1 MTIIKL
7 TQFSHGAGCGCKIAP
22 DKLEQILSNNKSSSV
37 FQNLLVGNQTNDDA
51 AVWDL
56 ENGQALVSTVD
67 FFMPI
72 VDDAFDFGRIA
83 ATNALSDVYAM
94 GGKPIFAN
102 AILGW
107 PIDKLPLE
115 LAAKVIEGAQF
126 VCKQANIPIAGGHSI
141 DSLEPMFGLAVNGLV
156 NNENIKQNSTAQNG
170 DVLFLTKKLGTG
182 IIGTAIKRGLIE
194 DELHAKT
201 CIESMCTLNSIGFE
215 IAKLSGVNAMTDITG
230 FGLLGHLIE
239 MAEGANLT
247 AEINWN
253 SVPYFDF
260 ITSYLQK
267 NIIPDNTYR
276 NWNAYEK
283 IVNGLN
289 DMKAFQI
296 LNDPQTSGGLLIS
309 INPANQQTLI
319 DLFNQNGMQ
328 DFIKPIGVFKA
339 ASAFKVNVNL

>member
-1 MTIIKL
+1 MTTIKL

-22 DKLEQILSNNKSSSV
+22 DKLEQILSKNKSTDV
-37 FQNLLVGNQTNDDA
+37 FANLLVGNQTNDDA

-56 ENGQALVSTVD
+56 ENGQALISTVD

-72 VDDAFDFGRIA
+72 VDDAFNFGRIA

-115 LAAKVIEGAQF
+115 LATKVIEGAQM

-141 DSLEPMFGLAVNGLV
+141 DSLEPMFGLAVNGLI
-156 NNENIKQNSTAQNG
+156 NKQNIKQNSAAKAG
-170 DVLFLTKKLGTG
+170 DLLFLTKPLGTG

-194 DELHAKT
+194 AEAHAEI
-201 CIESMCTLNSIGFE
+201 CIESMCILNSVGYDLSKLIGVS
-215 IAKLSGVNAMTDITG
+215 ALTDVTG

-247 AEINWN
+247 AEINWKN
-253 SVPYFDF
+253 VPYFEF
-260 ITSYLQK
+260 IDSYLQK

-276 NWNAYEK
+276 NWNVYEK
-283 IVNGLN
+283 KVFGLN
-289 DMKAFQI
+289 DKKAFQI

-309 INPANQQTLI
+309 IHPDAVNELEE
-319 DLFNQNGMQ
+319 LFKSNNLKS
-328 DFIKPIGVFKA
+328 FIKPIGCFKNETPNR
-339 ASAFKVNVNL
+339 VEVIL

>member
-1 MTIIKL
+1 MTAIKL

-22 DKLEQILSNNKSSSV
+22 DKLEQILSNNKSTDV
-37 FQNLLVGNQTNDDA
+37 FANLLVGNQTNDDA

-56 ENGQALVSTVD
+56 ENGQALISTVD

-72 VDDAFDFGRIA
+72 VDDAFNFGRIA

-115 LAAKVIEGAQF
+115 LASKVIEGAQS

-141 DSLEPMFGLAVNGLV
+141 DSLEPMFGLAVNGLI
-156 NNENIKQNSTAQNG
+156 NKQNIKQNSGAKAG
-170 DVLFLTKKLGTG
+170 DLLFLTKPLGTG

-194 DELHAKT
+194 VEAHAEI
-201 CIESMCTLNSIGFE
+201 CIESMCTLNNIGYDL
-215 IAKLSGVNAMTDITG
+215 AKLNGVSALTDVTG

-239 MAEGANLT
+239 MSEGANLT
-247 AEINWN
+247 AEINWKN
-253 SVPYFDF
+253 VPYFEF
-260 ITSYLQK
+260 IDSYLQK

-283 IVNGLN
+283 KVVGLN
-289 DMKAFQI
+289 DMKVFQI

-309 INPANQQTLI
+309 IHPDSVNELEEIFKTNNLS
-319 DLFNQNGMQ
+319 LFIN
-328 DFIKPIGVFKA
+328 PIGCFKNETPNR
-339 ASAFKVNVNL
+339 VEVQL

>member
-1 MTIIKL
+1 MTAIKL

-22 DKLEQILSNNKSSSV
+22 DKLEQILSNNKSTDV
-37 FQNLLVGNQTNDDA
+37 FANLLVGNQTNDDA

-56 ENGQALVSTVD
+56 ENGQALISTVD

-72 VDDAFDFGRIA
+72 VDDAFNFGRIA

-102 AILGW
+102 AVLGW

-115 LAAKVIEGAQF
+115 LASKVIEGAQM

-141 DSLEPMFGLAVNGLV
+141 DSLEPMFGLAVNGLI
-156 NNENIKQNSTAQNG
+156 NKQNIKQNSGAKAG
-170 DVLFLTKKLGTG
+170 DLLFLTKPLGTG

-194 DELHAKT
+194 AEAHGEI
-201 CIESMCTLNSIGFE
+201 CIESMCTLNSIGYDL
-215 IAKLSGVNAMTDITG
+215 AKLNGVSALTDVTG

-247 AEINWN
+247 AEINWKN
-253 SVPYFDF
+253 VPYFPF
-260 ITSYLQK
+260 IDSYLQK

-283 IVNGLN
+283 KVFGLN

-309 INPANQQTLI
+309 IHPDSVNELEK
-319 DLFNQNGMQ
+319 LFNTNNLSS
-328 DFIKPIGVFKA
+328 FIKPIGCFKNETPNR
-339 ASAFKVNVNL
+339 VEVQL

>member
-1 MTIIKL
+1 MTAIKL

-22 DKLEQILSNNKSSSV
+22 DKLEQILSNNKSSGV
-37 FQNLLVGNQTNDDA
+37 FANLLVGNQTNDDA
-51 AVWDL
+51 AVWDWKWTSI
-56 ENGQALVSTVD
+56 NQYGR

-72 VDDAFDFGRIA
+72 VDDAFNFGRIA

-115 LAAKVIEGAQF
+115 LASKVIEGAQM

-141 DSLEPMFGLAVNGLV
+141 DSLEPMFGLAVNGLI
-156 NNENIKQNSTAQNG
+156 NKQNIKQNSGAKAG
-170 DVLFLTKKLGTG
+170 DLLFLTKPLGTG

-194 DELHAKT
+194 AEAHAEI
-201 CIESMCTLNSIGFE
+201 CIESMCTLNSIGYDL
-215 IAKLSGVNAMTDITG
+215 AKLNGISALTDVTG

-239 MAEGANLT
+239 MAEGAHLT
-247 AEINWN
+247 AEINWKN
-253 SVPYFDF
+253 VPYFEF
-260 ITSYLQK
+260 IDSYLQK

-283 IVNGLN
+283 KVFGLN

-296 LNDPQTSGGLLIS
+296 FKRPSNKWWF
-309 INPANQQTLI
+309 INKCSP
-319 DLFNQNGMQ
+319 
-328 DFIKPIGVFKA
+328 
-339 ASAFKVNVNL
+339 

>member
-1 MTIIKL
+1 MTNIKL
-7 TQFSHGAGCGCKIAP
+7 TQFSHGAGCGCKISP
-22 DKLEQILSNNKSSSV
+22 DKLEQILSNNKSTSV
-37 FQNLLVGNQTNDDA
+37 FKNLLVGNQTNDDA

-56 ENGQALVSTVD
+56 TNGQALVSTVD

-194 DELHAKT
+194 DEIHAKT
-201 CIESMCTLNSIGFE
+201 CIESMCTLNSLGFE
-215 IAKLSGVNAMTDITG
+215 IAQLSGVNAMTDITG

-247 AEINWN
+247 AEIDWK

-260 ITSYLQK
+260 IDNYLQK

-283 IVNGLN
+283 MVSGLN

-296 LNDPQTSGGLLIS
+296 MNDPQTSGGLLIS
-309 INPANQQTLI
+309 INPSNQQALI
-319 DLFNQNGMQ
+319 DLFIQNGLN
-328 DFIKPIGVFKA
+328 DFIKPIGVFKEETA
-339 ASAFKVNVNL
+339 YKVNVNL

>member
-1 MTIIKL
+1 MTAIKL
-7 TQFSHGAGCGCKIAP
+7 TQLSHGAGCGCKIAP
-22 DKLEQILSNNKSSSV
+22 DKLAQILSSNKSNIK
-37 FQNLLVGNQTNDDA
+37 FEQLLVGNITNDDA

-56 ENGQALVSTVD
+56 QNGQALVSTVD

-72 VDDAFDFGRIA
+72 VDDAYDFGRIA
-83 ATNALSDVYAM
+83 ATNALSDIYAM

-115 LAAKVIEGAQF
+115 LASKVIEGAQF
-126 VCKQANIPIAGGHSI
+126 VCSQANIPIAGGHSI
-141 DSLEPMFGLAVNGLV
+141 DSLEPMFGLAVNGIV
-156 NNENIKQNSTAQNG
+156 EKQNIKKNNTANEG
-170 DVLFLTKKLGTG
+170 DLLFLTKPLGTG
-182 IIGTAIKRGLIE
+182 IIATAIKRGLIE
-194 DELHAKT
+194 MDEHALLV
-201 CIESMCTLNSIGFE
+201 IESMCTLNDIGYN
-215 IAKLSGVNAMTDITG
+215 IAKTNGVSSLTDITG

-253 SVPYFDF
+253 HIPYFDF
-260 ITSYLQK
+260 IDNYLTK

-283 IVNGLN
+283 KVTGLDN
-289 DMKAFQI
+289 MKAFQI

-309 INPANQQTLI
+309 IKQENKLELI
-319 DLFNQNGMQ
+319 ELFKNKNLSN
-328 DFIKPIGVFKA
+328 FIKPIGSFKTKTN
-339 ASAFKVNVNL
+339 FRVEVII

>member
-1 MTIIKL
+1 MTVIKL

-22 DKLEQILSNNKSSSV
+22 DKLEQILSNNKSTSL
-37 FQNLLVGNQTNDDA
+37 FANLLVGNQTNDDA

-56 ENGQALVSTVD
+56 ENGQALISTVD

-83 ATNALSDVYAM
+83 ATNAISDVYAM

-115 LAAKVIEGAQF
+115 LAAKVIEGAQT
-126 VCKQANIPIAGGHSI
+126 VCRDANIPIAGGHSI
-141 DSLEPMFGLAVNGLV
+141 DSLEPMFGLAVNGLIDKK
-156 NNENIKQNSTAQNG
+156 NIKQNSSAQAG
-170 DVLFLTKKLGTG
+170 DLLFLTKPLGTG

-194 DELHAKT
+194 AEEHAEI
-201 CIESMCTLNSIGFE
+201 CIESMCTLNSIGYDL
-215 IAKLSGVNAMTDITG
+215 AKLNGVSALTDITG

-247 AEINWN
+247 ADINWKN
-253 SVPYFDF
+253 VPYFPF
-260 ITSYLQK
+260 IESYLQK

-283 IVNGLN
+283 KVFGLN

-309 INPANQQTLI
+309 IHPDSVNKLEE
-319 DLFNQNGMQ
+319 LFKTHNLAS
-328 DFIKPIGVFKA
+328 FIKPIGCFK
-339 ASAFKVNVNL
+339 NETLNRIEVNL

>member
-1 MTIIKL
+1 MTAIKL

-22 DKLEQILSNNKSSSV
+22 DKLEQILSTNKSSEL
-37 FQNLLVGNQTNDDA
+37 FTNLLVGNQTNDDA

-56 ENGQALVSTVD
+56 GNGQALVSTVD

-115 LAAKVIEGAQF
+115 LASKVIEGAQW

-141 DSLEPMFGLAVNGLV
+141 DSLEPMFGLAVNGII
-156 NNENIKQNSTAQNG
+156 NKQNIKQNSTAKAG
-170 DVLFLTKKLGTG
+170 DLLFLTKPLGTG

-194 DELHAKT
+194 TEEHAKI
-201 CIESMCTLNSIGFE
+201 CIESMCTLNNVGFSIANLNSVSA
-215 IAKLSGVNAMTDITG
+215 ITDITG

-247 AEINWN
+247 AEINWKN
-253 SVPYFDF
+253 VPYFDF
-260 ITSYLQK
+260 LDIYVQK

-283 IVNGLN
+283 KVFGLN

-309 INPANQQTLI
+309 INPLQVEELL
-319 DLFNQNGMQ
+319 DLFSENNLNK
-328 DFIKPIGVFKA
+328 FILPIGNFKNKTSNRVEVVF
-339 ASAFKVNVNL
+339 